1 MIPRS
6 DVLAMIAVFLLALAA
21 RFTFLAAGGVREG
34 GDTPEYAML
43 AHNLVVHR
51 AYTLSST
58 PPFIPMVRRS
68 PSYPAFIAV
77 LTGRGAVDGRRI
89 AAVQIALDSCVA
101 AALLLLTPAVPMRS
115 MRIAAA
121 AMYALHPAAIASA
134 STLLSEALFTFLLA
148 CGVVLVIAGRRSDR
162 LLLSGAGGVVMALA
176 ILCRPIAMLY
186 VLSSV
191 VVLLLWR
198 RQPRAASHVVALLAG
213 CALTVLPWT
222 VRCTAVTGRLVI
234 AQAAGITNWYLP
246 TRWDLD
252 QSDQVTLWREFNND
266 PYGRRLNAA
275 RTPAEIAATSRFGA
289 EQALRNVRANPSAY
303 IAARIRTYP
312 HLFISSFGATV
323 GVNRTLGAV
332 VGEHHFGTAL
342 LLAGFLLVFSILPLA
357 AAAAGVRGAV
367 RDPAGALCVALVVST
382 LLVHIPMWIEYRYW
396 LPVLPYELAL
406 AAAGAA
412 VIAGWQRR
420 PAPSASVD

>member
-1 MIPRS
+1 
-6 DVLAMIAVFLLALAA
+6 
-21 RFTFLAAGGVREG
+21 
-34 GDTPEYAML
+34 
-43 AHNLVVHR
+43 
-51 AYTLSST
+51 
-58 PPFIPMVRRS
+58 
-68 PSYPAFIAV
+68 
-77 LTGRGAVDGRRI
+77 
-89 AAVQIALDSCVA
+89 
-101 AALLLLTPAVPMRS
+101 

-121 AMYALHPAAIASA
+121 ATYALHPAAIVSA

-148 CGVVLVIAGRRSDR
+148 CGVVLVIAARRSDR
-162 LLLSGAGGVVMALA
+162 LLLSGAGGVVMAVA

-186 VLSSV
+186 VFCSI
-191 VVLLLWR
+191 VVLLFWR
-198 RQPRAASHVVALLAG
+198 RQARAASHAVVLLAG
-213 CALTVLPWT
+213 CALTILPWT

-289 EQALRNVRANPSAY
+289 EQALRNVRANPGAY

-312 HLFISSFGATV
+312 HLFVSSFGATI
-323 GVNRTLGAV
+323 GVDRTLGAV
-332 VGEHHFGTAL
+332 VAERDFGTVL

-357 AAAAGVRGAV
+357 AAAAGVCRAV
-367 RDPAGALCVALVVST
+367 RDPAGALCVALVVAT

-406 AAAGAA
+406 AAAGAS
-412 VIAGWQRR
+412 VIAGARRR
-420 PAPSASVD
+420 PAPFASVD